1 MTIRTAEGRIVET
14 LEHHGRN
21 TPFRH
26 REYVVLRVAVDGKPY
41 PSWQIPGYV
50 WADKKTKEQPVKE
63 DDHGCD
69 PMRYVVAERDFGIRV
84 LYRSFTA

>member
-1 MTIRTAEGRIVET
+1 MTIRTAEGRIIET

-50 WADKKTKEQPVKE
+50 WDQEAGTMTESEFWSNIADYALTMG
-63 DDHGCD
+63 D
-69 PMRYVVAERDFGIRV
+69 AE
-84 LYRSFTA
+84 AMMHN

>member
-1 MTIRTAEGRIVET
+1 MTIRTAQGRLVET
-14 LEHHGRN
+14 LEHHGRG

-50 WADKKTKEQPVKE
+50 WDQEAGTMTEGEFWQNVADYALTMGDVEAALQ
-63 DDHGCD
+63 
-69 PMRYVVAERDFGIRV
+69 I
-84 LYRSFTA
+84 